1 MTTQVH
7 FIGAGPGDPDLLT
20 VKGKR
25 IIEAADLVLYAGSL
39 VPPEVVAC
47 AKARARVIDSA
58 PLSLNQTH
66 ALMLETVRAG
76 GLVARVHTGDP
87 SLYGA
92 VQEQKRLLEAE
103 GVACEIV
110 PGVTAGFAAAAA
122 AGRSYTVPETT
133 QTLIFTRMA
142 GRTPVPESESVRS
155 LAAHGSAMCVY
166 LSAGDPE
173 TLQVE
178 LLAGGY
184 APDTLVAEVFRVG
197 WPDERVRETSLDQ
210 LAATARESGF
220 TRQTV
225 FLVLPGQIPGQG
237 AGEAARSKLYD
248 EDFSHGF
255 RK

>member
-1 MTTQVH
+1 MTTQVY

-20 VKGKR
+20 IKGR
-25 IIEAADLVLYAGSL
+25 TLIETADLVLYAGSL
-39 VPPEVVAC
+39 VQPQVVAC
-47 AKARARVIDSA
+47 AKAGARVIDSA
-58 PLSLNQTH
+58 PLSLDQTH
-66 ALMLETVRAG
+66 ALMLEAVRAG

-110 PGVTAGFAAAAA
+110 PGVTAGFAAAAV

-133 QTLIFTRMA
+133 QTLIFTRIA
-142 GRTPVPESESVRS
+142 GRTSVPESESVRS

-166 LSAGDPE
+166 LSAGDPD
-173 TLQVE
+173 TLQAE

-197 WPDERVRETSLDQ
+197 WPDEQVRETTLNQ
-210 LAATARESGF
+210 LASTARENGF
-220 TRQTV
+220 SRQTV
-225 FLVLPGQIPGQG
+225 FLVLPGQSPGQS
-237 AGEAARSKLYD
+237 AGDAARSKLYD
-248 EDFSHGF
+248 EEFSHGF